1 MERFDRIDRTL
12 ERMNKLKECLEGDTL
27 LDNYDLCQLLGITK
41 RTLARYRQKKYVTYY
56 MIDGRTYYK
65 ASEVEAFLN
74 QKGKV
79 LPPKLKIG
87 WMFNSKMTGMEIVCI
102 DKQTFDELRVRFG
115 KLEEK
120 VMGMCRPVED
130 LGLKKWLDNQEVCE
144 ILRISKRRFRCTVT
158 RVSCLTH
165 ASSTRFSSK
174 PKTYTNYWNRIT
186 TT

>member
-1 MERFDRIDRTL
+1 
-12 ERMNKLKECLEGDTL
+12 
-27 LDNYDLCQLLGITK
+27 
-41 RTLARYRQKKYVTYY
+41 
-56 MIDGRTYYK
+56 
-65 ASEVEAFLN
+65 
-74 QKGKV
+74 
-79 LPPKLKIG
+79 
-87 WMFNSKMTGMEIVCI
+87 MTSMEIVCI

-174 PKTYTNYWNRIT
+174 PKTYINYWNRIT

>member
-1 MERFDRIDRTL
+1 
-12 ERMNKLKECLEGDTL
+12 
-27 LDNYDLCQLLGITK
+27 
-41 RTLARYRQKKYVTYY
+41 
-56 MIDGRTYYK
+56 
-65 ASEVEAFLN
+65 
-74 QKGKV
+74 
-79 LPPKLKIG
+79 
-87 WMFNSKMTGMEIVCI
+87 MTGMEIVCI